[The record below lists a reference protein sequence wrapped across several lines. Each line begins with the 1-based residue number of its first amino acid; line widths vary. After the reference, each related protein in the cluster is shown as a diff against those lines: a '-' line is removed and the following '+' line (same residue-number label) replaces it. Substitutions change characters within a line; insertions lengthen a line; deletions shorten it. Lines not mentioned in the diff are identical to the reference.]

1 MKPSEEIRRI
11 VERWMQAISERDSE
25 SSLERVSDLPGAL
38 MIGTDPEEW
47 FHGAEA
53 RAIWVAAGCVLTHGS
68 DEGRGPAERRIDRDF
83 GRFLASN
90 QLQDR
95 GIVNT

>member
-1 MKPSEEIRRI
+1 MLRRRLGGVKPSEEIRRI

-47 FHGAEA
+47 FHGSQV
-53 RAIWVAAGCVLTHGS
+53 RAIWARQF
-68 DEGRGPAERRIDRDF
+68 DELDTFDLGAPA
-83 GRFLASN
+83 
-90 QLQDR
+90 
-95 GIVNT
+95 